1 MYVYLKNKTL
11 WSLTLQQAQTK
22 QQCIPWSDLYTSKL
36 KKVVFL
42 RFINKIATLP
52 ISIVKGDEDSISET
66 GTVVVSSVE

>member
-42 RFINKIATLP
+42 RIINKSATLP